1 MHLAQDI
8 GSQLATLPP
17 TKALREQIDRRDFII
32 TENAARAARNRG
44 VSYAGLTAPLMPVPT
59 ARDMVAAAE
68 ASAARAAAF
77 AASADG
83 QALAAI
89 GECER
94 MVRAIHAQLDRVRSA
109 RSRADGSLADAASE
123 FTAMV
128 RGLLPEALTL
138 DMVAH
143 AEAA

>member
-1 MHLAQDI
+1 MFTATVTTIRPELAPHLAIEASKD
-8 GSQLATLPP
+8 
-17 TKALREQIDRRDFII
+17 
-32 TENAARAARNRG
+32 AAREAHWRANADVLERP
-44 VSYAGLTAPLMPVPT
+44 APRLV
-59 ARDMVAAAE
+59 RDRIEAAE
-68 ASAARAAAF
+68 AALARQKTF
-77 AASADG
+77 AATADG

-143 AEAA
+143 AETV